1 MLNATLRNI
10 KQDAMPKNIPGLSRN
25 RSQVTGL
32 QSGKQRISGRR
43 FSPPG
48 WWSRRSDDR
57 KYVCVRRLARGPKQR
72 EAFIYL
78 IFASVFLSSRNN
90 SSSLFFFRFRK
101 SSTSRILLTPARE
114 SEKGGYFVH

>member
-10 KQDAMPKNIPGLSRN
+10 KQDSMPKNIPGLSRN

-57 KYVCVRRLARGPKQR
+57 KYVCVRRLARGPRTRVVLSRETLQNREKIGQR
-72 EAFIYL
+72 
-78 IFASVFLSSRNN
+78 N
-90 SSSLFFFRFRK
+90 
-101 SSTSRILLTPARE
+101 
-114 SEKGGYFVH
+114 